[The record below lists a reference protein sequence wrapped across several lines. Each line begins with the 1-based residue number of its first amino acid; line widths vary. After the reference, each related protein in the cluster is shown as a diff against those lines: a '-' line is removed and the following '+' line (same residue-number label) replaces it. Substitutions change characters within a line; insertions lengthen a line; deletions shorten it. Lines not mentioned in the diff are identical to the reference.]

1 LNQCWCNKKM
11 KIGIDI
17 SPVLYGTGVSRYTE
31 NLVKNLLKLNSGDD
45 YVLFGG
51 SLRRRKGLVRFAS
64 TLSGI
69 FVSKFF
75 YYPPTLADIVWNRMH
90 KFKVEKLIGKI
101 DVFHSSDWTQPPTDA
116 FKVTTIHD
124 LIPLKFPKCIHPQ
137 IVSVHRRRLEW
148 VKKEADRVV
157 VPTEATKKDSVIY
170 GIAEEKIRVI
180 SEAPGYSLSSRKD
193 VDGVKRKYNIRTKYL
208 LAVGLS
214 PYKNTERIIK
224 AFDLVGGGKDLK
236 LVVVGR
242 PNFVD
247 IKERRGV
254 MFVGSI
260 PDTELSTLFT
270 GAEALVFPS
279 LYEGFGLPILDAF
292 NCGIPVVTSNISS
305 MPEVA
310 GDAAVLVD
318 PYDVNS
324 IAEGIEKVLR
334 GPKGFIEKGLARI
347 KDFSW
352 EKTAQET
359 LKVYKE
365 SINK

>member
-1 LNQCWCNKKM
+1 M
-11 KIGIDI
+11 KIAIDI
-17 SPVLYGTGVSRYTE
+17 SQIVYGTGVSTYTE
-31 NLVKNLLKLNSGDD
+31 NLVKNLLKIDKENEYLLFAGTLHRKAD
-45 YVLFGG
+45 VL
-51 SLRRRKGLVRFAS
+51 K
-64 TLSGI
+64 I
-69 FVSKFF
+69 FPQTRVIPI
-75 YYPPTLADIVWNRMH
+75 PPTLADVIWNRIH
-90 KFKVEKLIGKI
+90 TFRVEKLIGNV
-101 DVFHSSDWTQPPTDA
+101 DVFHSSDWTQPPADA

-124 LIPLKFPKCIHPQ
+124 LIPLKFPKYIHPQ
-137 IVSVHRRRLEW
+137 IVSVHKRRLEW
-148 VKKEADRVV
+148 VKKEADRVI
-157 VPTEATKKDSVIY
+157 VPSEATKEDLLPL

-180 SEAPGYSLSSRKD
+180 PEAPTYFPSSRKD

-214 PYKNTERIIK
+214 PYKNTVRIIK

-254 MFVGSI
+254 MFVGAI
-260 PDTELSTLFT
+260 PDTELSALFT

-279 LYEGFGLPILDAF
+279 LYEGFGLPVLDAF

-310 GDAAVLVD
+310 GGAAVLVD

-324 IAEGIEKVLR
+324 IAGGIEKVLR

-352 EKTAQET
+352 EKTARET
-359 LKVYKE
+359 LGVYKE
-365 SINK
+365 AVSRV

>member
-1 LNQCWCNKKM
+1 M

-17 SPVLYGTGVSRYTE
+17 SQIAYGTGVSTYTE
-31 NLVKNLLKLNSGDD
+31 NLVKNLLKIDRENEYL
-45 YVLFGG
+45 LFAGA
-51 SLRRRKGLVRFAS
+51 LRRKQDILKVFSQTRVFP
-64 TLSGI
+64 I
-69 FVSKFF
+69 
-75 YYPPTLADIVWNRMH
+75 PPSLADIVWNRMH
-90 KFKVEKLIGKI
+90 AFKVEKLIGNV
-101 DVFHSSDWTQPPTDA
+101 DVFHSSDWTQPPTEA

-124 LIPLKFPKCIHPQ
+124 LIPLKFPKYIHPQ
-137 IVSVHRRRLEW
+137 IVPVHKRRLEW
-148 VKKEADRVV
+148 VKKEVDRII
-157 VPTEATKKDSVIY
+157 VPSEATKEDLLLL

-180 SEAPGYSLSSRKD
+180 PEAPVYSPSSWKE
-193 VDGVKRKYNIRTKYL
+193 VGEVKRKYNIRTKYL

-247 IKERRGV
+247 IKERRGIV
-254 MFVGSI
+254 FVGSAS
-260 PDTELSTLFT
+260 DMELPALFT

-292 NCGIPVVTSNISS
+292 NCKIPVVTSNLSS

-310 GDAAVLVD
+310 GNAAVLVD
-318 PYDVNS
+318 PYDVDS
-324 IAEGIEKVLR
+324 IAEGIKKVLR
-334 GPKGFIEKGLARI
+334 GKKGFVDKGIRRV
-347 KDFSW
+347 KEFSW
-352 EKTAQET
+352 EKTAVET

-365 SINK
+365 YKL